1 MPAKIGLYYRKV
13 GVRKAIYF
21 LHDMELDRHSMGTFY
36 ASRFI
41 SFYTNSAK
49 PLRLINRRYSAAVFC
64 VLFISE
70 LLTVQALGGVWCERC
85 CKPIPVS
92 EPAFD

>member
-1 MPAKIGLYYRKV
+1 MPAKIGLYYCKV

-49 PLRLINRRYSAAVFC
+49 PLRLINRRYSAAVFLRPLYIRAVNC
-64 VLFISE
+64 S
-70 LLTVQALGGVWCERC
+70 GVRWRVVR
-85 CKPIPVS
+85 KML
-92 EPAFD
+92 